1 MKQRNDIDII
11 LNDYKKYLQKVLSS
25 DNSIRKYKNVK
36 SLFEK
41 FENDDN
47 SYVAR
52 NFMNLLLKSFRQD
65 EGMSIIERLI
75 ETFEDNFLNNTVL
88 TSDNRSYLRQFFKYL
103 RNLDNEK
110 FNYIKTKLLNNES
123 QEFTKKET
131 DLINDNKYDHD
142 QLVTK
147 FRNRL
152 RTQDRI
158 SGDKIW
164 LPLRYI
170 AKIYSRAVKFNKL
183 DKNLFSEWL
192 NTTTDKINV
201 HYYEKTTNTIKNS
214 PLECIEHIQLKKEPS
229 QNEYK
234 AFVKIKGIKDPKE
247 ILTPTGKGNRKVS
260 MKVKSIRDIA
270 IDHVIPIDLI
280 LKSKE
285 KNLKML
291 KMVSTSYKNLQE
303 IDDPD
308 EESAIGELLIDNN
321 FDLVT
326 LKTELDSISSTPLR
340 LMAAEYNSQK
350 SNGMSFTKIIIDNNN
365 NLKGILE
372 EGIKYR
378 PDKES
383 EEELDMILY
392 QDLNENGTTRI
403 MQGPVDNAKIF
414 EDYIL
419 EKGNNLDLNKI

>member
-1 MKQRNDIDII
+1 MRQKKDIDII
-11 LNDYKKYLQKVLSS
+11 LNDYKEYLQKVLSS

-36 SLFEK
+36 YLFNK
-41 FENDDN
+41 FENNDTD
-47 SYVAR
+47 YVAR
-52 NFMNLLLKSFRQD
+52 NFLDLLLKSFRQD
-65 EGMSIIERLI
+65 DGMSIIERLI
-75 ETFEDNFLNNTVL
+75 EIFEDNFLNKTVL
-88 TSDNRSYLRQFFKYL
+88 TSDHRSYLRQFFKYL
-103 RNLDNEK
+103 RNLDNKK
-110 FNYIKTKLLNNES
+110 FIYYKKELLKNES
-123 QEFTKKET
+123 QKFSKKET
-131 DLINDNKYDHD
+131 ALINNNIYYHD

-183 DKNLFSEWL
+183 DKNLFLEWL
-192 NTTTDKINV
+192 NRTTDKINV
-201 HYYEKTTNTIKNS
+201 HYEGTTKTINNCLLEDIDYIK
-214 PLECIEHIQLKKEPS
+214 LKKEPNK
-229 QNEYK
+229 NEYK
-234 AFVKIKGIKDPKE
+234 AFVKIKNIEDPKE

-285 KNLKML
+285 KHLKML

-321 FDLVT
+321 FDLVK

-350 SNGMSFTKIIIDNNN
+350 SNGMSFSKIIIENKN

-372 EGIKYR
+372 EGIIYGQK
-378 PDKES
+378 KEGGK
-383 EEELDMILY
+383 EVKMFLY
-392 QDLNENGTTRI
+392 QDLNENGITRI
-403 MQGPVDNAKIF
+403 KQGSADNAIKF
-414 EDYIL
+414 EKYIL
-419 EKGNNLDLNKI
+419 NKKYNSDLNKI

>member
-1 MKQRNDIDII
+1 MRQKKDIDII
-11 LNDYKKYLQKVLSS
+11 LNDYKEYLQKVLSS

-36 SLFEK
+36 YLFNK
-41 FENDDN
+41 FENNDTD
-47 SYVAR
+47 YVAR
-52 NFMNLLLKSFRQD
+52 NFLDLLLKSFRQD
-65 EGMSIIERLI
+65 DGMSIIERLI
-75 ETFEDNFLNNTVL
+75 EIFEDNFLNKTVL
-88 TSDNRSYLRQFFKYL
+88 TSDHRSYLRQFFKYL
-103 RNLDNEK
+103 RNLDNKK
-110 FNYIKTKLLNNES
+110 FNYYKKELLKNES
-123 QEFTKKET
+123 QKFSKKET
-131 DLINDNKYDHD
+131 ALINNNIYYHD

-183 DKNLFSEWL
+183 DKNLFLEWL
-192 NTTTDKINV
+192 NRTTDKINV
-201 HYYEKTTNTIKNS
+201 HYEGTTKTINNCLLEDIDYIK
-214 PLECIEHIQLKKEPS
+214 LKKEPNK
-229 QNEYK
+229 NEYK
-234 AFVKIKGIKDPKE
+234 AFVKIKNIEDPKE

-285 KNLKML
+285 KHLKML

-321 FDLVT
+321 FDLVK

-350 SNGMSFTKIIIDNNN
+350 SNGMSFSKIIIENKN

-372 EGIKYR
+372 EGIIYGQK
-378 PDKES
+378 KEGGK
-383 EEELDMILY
+383 EVKMFLY
-392 QDLNENGTTRI
+392 QDLNENGITRI
-403 MQGPVDNAKIF
+403 KQGSADNAIKF
-414 EDYIL
+414 EKYIL
-419 EKGNNLDLNKI
+419 NKKYNSDLNKI